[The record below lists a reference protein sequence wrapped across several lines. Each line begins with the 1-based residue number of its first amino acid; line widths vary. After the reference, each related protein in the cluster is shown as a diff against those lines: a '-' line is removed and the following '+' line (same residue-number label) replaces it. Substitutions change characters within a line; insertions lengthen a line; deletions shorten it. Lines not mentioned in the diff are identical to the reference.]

1 MQIIFRRSWHYLPD
15 LRLDVEA
22 SDRIDAILARI
33 AKIVGSPVEQFS
45 LWSLK
50 YNEKHFKL
58 ENCKTLSDYQISEG
72 DRVPLR
78 QQFNIVIVQALS
90 GKKLFKIRVEANMHI
105 RIVKYAIDV
114 KAGYEMDCIQL
125 GIGTTVMED
134 NKSVRD
140 YGLKANSR
148 VWLVMVAHPDPSFPS
163 IPSCVKKFLDAE
175 DLPAP

>member
-22 SDRIDAILARI
+22 SDRIDAILART

-45 LWSLK
+45 LWNNLK

-58 ENCKTLSDYQISEG
+58 ENCKTFSDYQISEG

-78 QQFNIVIVQALS
+78 QEFNIVIAQALS
-90 GKKLFKIRVEANMHI
+90 GNTLFNLEVEASESI
-105 RIVKYAIDV
+105 YQVKLSIDV
-114 KAGYEMDCIQL
+114 EEGIDHDCIQL
-125 GIGTTVMED
+125 GVGTAVLED
-134 NKSVRD
+134 NKCVLD
-140 YGLKANSR
+140 CGLKADSR
-148 VWLVMVAHPDPSFPS
+148 VWLVMVAPSDSSSLPS
-163 IPSCVKKFLDAE
+163 SAEEDLAAE